1 MAIVPDGRHA
11 ATRYQVLERF
21 DGWSLLR
28 LELET
33 GRTHQIRVHMASI
46 GHPLMGDCLYSS
58 SNTPFESRHRDWL
71 PGQLLHAA
79 ELRLVH
85 PRTGE
90 KMCFSAPIPA
100 NFEAVLDVLRRS
112 QNV

>member
-1 MAIVPDGRHA
+1 MK
-11 ATRYQVLERF
+11 Y
-21 DGWSLLR
+21 
-28 LELET
+28 
-33 GRTHQIRVHMASI
+33 I
-46 GHPLMGDCLYSS
+46 GHPILGDKTYGIKKEEFSL
-58 SNTPFESRHRDWL
+58 T
-71 PGQLLHAA
+71 GQLLHAA